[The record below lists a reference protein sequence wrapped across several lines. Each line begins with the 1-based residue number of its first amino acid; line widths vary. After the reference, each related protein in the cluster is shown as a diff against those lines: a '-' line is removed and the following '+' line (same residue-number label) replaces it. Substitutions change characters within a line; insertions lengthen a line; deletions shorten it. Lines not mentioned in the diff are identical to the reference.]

1 VLGVR
6 KHINGDLGRMDAQL
20 RHRYV
25 AEELQW
31 AKGVSLSTV
40 EKSMNRSL
48 CFADYVASE
57 QIALARVIS
66 DFASST

>member
-1 VLGVR
+1 VLGVL
-6 KHINGDLGRMDAQL
+6 KHVNGDLGRMDPQV
-20 RHRYV
+20 RQRYV

>member
-1 VLGVR
+1 MLGVL
-6 KHINGDLGRMDAQL
+6 KHVNGELGGLDPQL
-20 RHRYV
+20 RQRYV

-31 AKGVSLSTV
+31 AKGVSLSTL
-40 EKSMNRSL
+40 EKSMNNSL

-57 QIALARVIS
+57 QIPLARVIL

>member
-1 VLGVR
+1 MR
-6 KHINGDLGRMDAQL
+6 KHINGELGRMDAQL
-20 RHRYV
+20 RQRYV

-31 AKGVSLSTV
+31 VKGVSLSTV

-48 CFADYVASE
+48 CSADYVASE